1 MLWLV
6 SFLRFMEVYG
16 FEQSKR
22 YTNLVTFCRFAGEQI
37 CAELMKEDGLTHLL
51 LYVKNLFYTVII

>member
-1 MLWLV
+1 
-6 SFLRFMEVYG
+6 MEVYG